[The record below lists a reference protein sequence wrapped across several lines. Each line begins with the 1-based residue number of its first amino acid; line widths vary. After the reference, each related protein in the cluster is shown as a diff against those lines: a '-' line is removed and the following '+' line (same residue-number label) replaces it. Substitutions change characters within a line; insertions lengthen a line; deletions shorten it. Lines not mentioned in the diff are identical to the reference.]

1 MRSNT
6 KTTINI
12 LTACSL
18 ALLLALAA
26 TFVQAADYN
35 AKPEYSIPHGTTI
48 IHAGTL
54 LAVPGKAPKTEQSL
68 IIRNGRILEVRSGYT
83 DAAEFEND
91 GPVEVLDL
99 SDQFV
104 MPGFIDLHVH
114 LTGQAGSGNRKVSFV
129 ENTDADVAL
138 TAQMYAR
145 RTLMGGFT
153 TVRNLGSRGSAV
165 FALRDAIKAGK
176 VAGPKILVAGY
187 SITPTGGHADIH
199 GYREE
204 VVDLW
209 PSSGVCDGADD
220 CRRAVRMQ
228 VKRGADVIKV
238 TATGGVLSETATGTG
253 QQFTDEELRAIADTA
268 HSLGRKVTAHA
279 HEAAGI
285 EAALR
290 AGFDSIEH
298 AMWADR
304 DTMKLFVETDA
315 WMIPT
320 VYPITA
326 VGDTPEKMRAGPF
339 GNLPP
344 PIMEKLL
351 RLGRQPK
358 DMTRLAHSMG
368 VNIALGTDS
377 GVSPHGENANEFVE
391 YVNAGMTEMEALT
404 AGTINAARAS
414 GIDSSVGSLE
424 TGKAADVVSMAA
436 SPLEDISAV
445 LDVELIMR
453 DGVIFQRP

>member
-6 KTTINI
+6 TGLKK
-12 LTACSL
+12 
-18 ALLLALAA
+18 LAA
-26 TFVQAADYN
+26 LSMALMLTLTGSIGHAADYK
-35 AKPEYSIPHGTTI
+35 AKPEYSVPGGTTI

-54 LAVPGKAPKTEQSL
+54 LAVPGKAPETEQSL
-68 IIRNGRILEVRSGYT
+68 IIRNGRILEIRSGYT

-114 LTGQAGSGNRKVSFV
+114 LTGQAGSGNRKASFV
-129 ENTDADVAL
+129 EDTDADVAL

-153 TVRNLGSRGSAV
+153 TVRNLGSRGTAM

-199 GYREE
+199 GYRAE

-377 GVSPHGENANEFVE
+377 GVSPHGENANEFIE

-404 AGTINAARAS
+404 AGTINAARAT
-414 GIDSSVGSLE
+414 GIEASVGSLE
-424 TGKAADVVSMAA
+424 AGKAADIVSMAT